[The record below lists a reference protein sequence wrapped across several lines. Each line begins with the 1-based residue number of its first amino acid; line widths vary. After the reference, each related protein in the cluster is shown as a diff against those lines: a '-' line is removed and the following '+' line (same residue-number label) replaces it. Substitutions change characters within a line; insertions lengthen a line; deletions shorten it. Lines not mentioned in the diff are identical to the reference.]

1 MKCQKVI
8 RTTKT
13 CNNKCGYANNKG
25 RKKCTACEEYR
36 STHAGT
42 IEKGPKTN
50 G

>member
-25 RKKCTACEEYR
+25 RKKCTQPVK
-36 STHAGT
+36 STEAHMQAQ
-42 IEKGPKTN
+42 
-50 G
+50 